1 MKKKILPV
9 LALAAG
15 TLVLSIPV
23 FASAEGWKRDNRGWW
38 YQFSDGSYKRSSWVK
53 VNNAWYYM
61 NGSGYMQT
69 GWLNDGGSW
78 YYLDATNGDM
88 KVGWVNVNNAWYY
101 LNPSEGG
108 RMAVNTYTPGGY
120 YVDANGV
127 YQAGAAKT
135 NNSGNSNN
143 SGSTSASA
151 FENKV
156 IELVNAE
163 RAKHGVA
170 PLSADNALMG
180 SADIR
185 AKELV
190 SLFSH
195 SRPDGSD
202 YTTVLPSGL
211 NAWGENV
218 AMGQT
223 SPEKVMESWM
233 NSSGHRA
240 NILSSDFTLIG
251 VGFYESGG
259 EYYWVQNF
267 GRR

>member
-9 LALAAG
+9 LALTAG
-15 TLVLSIPV
+15 TLLLSIPA
-23 FASAEGWKRDNRGWW
+23 FASVEGWKGDNSGWR

-53 VNNAWYYM
+53 
-61 NGSGYMQT
+61 
-69 GWLNDGGSW
+69 
-78 YYLDATNGDM
+78 
-88 KVGWVNVNNAWYY
+88 VNNAWYY

-190 SLFSH
+190 RLFSH

-251 VGFYESGG
+251 VGFYESNGQ
-259 EYYWVQNF
+259 YYWVQNF